1 MNEKNVSRM
10 ILLEKVKKSIGFLLK
25 ILVLAVFFVPF
36 YWMVITAFKTPY
48 EASLFP
54 PTWWPETF
62 SLESFREVF
71 RRLDVWMYLKNTIII
86 TLSVLTLQTIIMVPS
101 AYAFARYEFKGK
113 KCLFA
118 LVMVALMVP
127 QQITFISTYLMFS
140 KMDLLRTLLPQI
152 LPLGASA
159 YGIFMLRQRF
169 MQIDDELVEAARLD
183 QAGEL
188 KIMLKVMLPIAK
200 PTMVIVLLL
209 NFISV
214 WNSYFWPLVMCN
226 SEEVKPVTLAVA
238 KLKNIE
244 DVINWPLR
252 MSGNLLLLIPIF
264 AFFLLTSKKIIS
276 SLSYGGTK

>member
-1 MNEKNVSRM
+1 MNEKNVSHM
-10 ILLEKVKKSIGFLLK
+10 ILLEKGKKIIGFFLK
-25 ILVLAVFFVPF
+25 LLVLAVFFVPF
-36 YWMVITAFKTPY
+36 YWMVITAFKTTY

-54 PTWWPETF
+54 PTWWPQTF
-62 SLESFREVF
+62 TLEAIREVF
-71 RRLDVWMYLKNTIII
+71 QRLDVWMYLKNTIII
-86 TLSVLTLQTIIMVPS
+86 TVSVLLLQTVIMVPS

-113 KCLFA
+113 KILFA

-226 SEEVKPVTLAVA
+226 SEEVKPITLAVA

-252 MSGNLLLLIPIF
+252 MAGNLLLLVPIF
-264 AFFLLTSKKIIS
+264 IIFLLTSKKIIS